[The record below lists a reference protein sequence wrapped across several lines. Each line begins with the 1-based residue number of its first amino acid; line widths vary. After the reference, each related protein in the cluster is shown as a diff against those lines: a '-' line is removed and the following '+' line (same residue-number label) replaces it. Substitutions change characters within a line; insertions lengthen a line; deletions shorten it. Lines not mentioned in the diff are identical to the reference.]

1 MLVKFRHLFLLIFFL
16 PAWLSAAGLEPGTI
30 SQQHLFKIERSK
42 NANIVQY
49 DVQVRAD
56 GTLDPKT
63 PVVAYWIRL
72 AEDGRRMKLRF
83 FEKRFAY
90 GFSAAYEPASNSVT
104 LVMKADL
111 GRDLKILKSMDGYR
125 AMVTIDGRD
134 ALIDKIFVQ
143 SSGKKLFKQVEYI
156 ELHGVDRITGE
167 DRFERYIP

>member
-1 MLVKFRHLFLLIFFL
+1 MLVKFRYLFLLIFFL
-16 PAWLSAAGLEPGTI
+16 PAWMSAAELEPGTI

-49 DVQVRAD
+49 DVHVRAD

-72 AEDGRRMKLRF
+72 NEDGRRMKLRF

-104 LVMKADL
+104 LVMKANL
-111 GRDLKILKSMDGYR
+111 GRDLKVLKTTDGYR
-125 AMVTIDGRD
+125 AMVIIDGRD

-156 ELHGVDRITGE
+156 ELHGVDRITSE

>member
-1 MLVKFRHLFLLIFFL
+1 MLVKFRQLFLLIFFL
-16 PAWLSAAGLEPGTI
+16 PAWMSAAELEPGTI

-56 GTLDPKT
+56 GTLDSKT

-72 AEDGRRMKLRF
+72 NEDGRRMKLRF

-111 GRDLKILKSMDGYR
+111 GRDLKVLKTTDGYR
-125 AMVTIDGRD
+125 AMVIIDGRD

-143 SSGKKLFKQVEYI
+143 SSGKKLLKQVEYI

-167 DRFERYIP
+167 DRFEKYIP